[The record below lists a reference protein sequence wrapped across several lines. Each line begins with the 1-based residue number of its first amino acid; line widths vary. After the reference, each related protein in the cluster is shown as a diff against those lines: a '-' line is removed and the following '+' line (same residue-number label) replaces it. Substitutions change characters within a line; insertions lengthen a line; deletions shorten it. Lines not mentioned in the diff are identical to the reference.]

1 MMSLLLLHD
10 VQHQRG
16 RSHPD
21 GATGMGAGKEI
32 NWHREAG
39 GVIRAYR
46 KRMRSLIHNRKLQ
59 VHLPAL
65 FNGAI
70 LTELLPHEVTQP
82 AQRL

>member
-1 MMSLLLLHD
+1 MSLLLLHD

-21 GATGMGAGKEI
+21 GAIGMGAGKEI
-32 NWHREAG
+32 NRQREAG

-46 KRMRSLIHNRKLQ
+46 KRMRSLIHNRKLH

-65 FNGAI
+65 FNGVM
-70 LTELLPHEVTQP
+70 LTELQPREVTHP
-82 AQRL
+82 AQR